1 MPRTFPRICPLCG
14 KPGVSNLSSHLEIV
28 HDLTGLRRTRLLKE
42 AKVSWKSKREYIST
56 SVDLPRCSSSST
68 RKICEPRKRRRPVN
82 ETPKTSSTAKKVK
95 LSHDVS
101 LATEPYP
108 DFMFRHKFS
117 LLVVGPSQS
126 GKTVFVEQILTRDRI
141 VYETNKPR
149 RILWYYSQ
157 WQDRY
162 EALKSA
168 IGKDIKFFRGLPTF
182 QEDLREIDPKYN
194 NVIIFDDL
202 MAEAIESP
210 IVSRLFTQG
219 RHRNASVILLLQ
231 NMFPKGKFN
240 TDISRNAQY
249 MALFRSPSDRKQI
262 GIVAERMFDKNRQ
275 RFMTAYYHETE
286 RPYGYIFVDNKPDTA
301 ANKQVLS
308 DIFGSCRVYP
318 SINKTL
324 KPEGEV
330 ESIPPKDLIVPPK
343 YAEAKSSTRKPKPFD
358 LDWCGMTWPALQ
370 NYLHGAPYLKAI
382 PEGFGLCEMYTST
395 RNAVNPYTPTVMFAS
410 ENYWPV
416 KIKHYS
422 NGKRKWIYIHEDEPS
437 VQAFVQET
445 KAIERARGRG
455 TF

>member
-42 AKVSWKSKREYIST
+42 AKVSWESKREYIST

-108 DFMFRHKFS
+108 DFMFRHKLS

-308 DIFGSCRVYP
+308 DIFGSCPVYP

-324 KPEGEV
+324 KPEERWNRSPQRILLCPRNMLKLNHLRV
-330 ESIPPKDLIVPPK
+330 NRNRLI
-343 YAEAKSSTRKPKPFD
+343 
-358 LDWCGMTWPALQ
+358 
-370 NYLHGAPYLKAI
+370 
-382 PEGFGLCEMYTST
+382 
-395 RNAVNPYTPTVMFAS
+395 
-410 ENYWPV
+410 
-416 KIKHYS
+416 
-422 NGKRKWIYIHEDEPS
+422 WIG
-437 VQAFVQET
+437 V
-445 KAIERARGRG
+445 G
-455 TF
+455 

>member
-42 AKVSWKSKREYIST
+42 AKVSWESKREYIST

-108 DFMFRHKFS
+108 DFMLRHKFS

-249 MALFRSPSDRKQI
+249 MALFRSPSDQKQI

-330 ESIPPKDLIVPPK
+330 ESIPPKDLIVP
-343 YAEAKSSTRKPKPFD
+343 RN
-358 LDWCGMTWPALQ
+358 M
-370 NYLHGAPYLKAI
+370 LK
-382 PEGFGLCEMYTST
+382 LNHLSVN
-395 RNAVNPYTPTVMFAS
+395 RNRL
-410 ENYWPV
+410 
-416 KIKHYS
+416 I
-422 NGKRKWIYIHEDEPS
+422 WIG
-437 VQAFVQET
+437 V
-445 KAIERARGRG
+445 G
-455 TF
+455 